1 MATSCTDTCQRDIM
15 FQNVR
20 GLQETKLEELV
31 SCMTS
36 ANLGA
41 AILAETWR
49 PRDPDPTSLISNRGT
64 YLLLNGAAQEDGK
77 PTRGGVGILLNE
89 RNARTNTCSLLSL
102 T

>member
-1 MATSCTDTCQRDIM
+1 MPPTMATSCTDTCQRDIM

-49 PRDPDPTSLISNRGT
+49 PHDSDPTLNSESESTKGT
-64 YLLLNGAAQEDGK
+64 
-77 PTRGGVGILLNE
+77 
-89 RNARTNTCSLLSL
+89 L
-102 T
+102 TLKRVRSYSSHEMT